1 MKGLVVVICAPSQR
15 GKDFIATKTM
25 EELSLFDKNSS
36 YASCCKT
43 RKKRVTD
50 GEHIICVKS
59 KEEITI
65 PQADRLEATI
75 YGSQTIAYSKKE
87 IRKKLADGEI
97 VFIATGA
104 PELAKKVKS
113 EFGSQ
118 CFSVFVKGQQ
128 VNEKT
133 MIKED
138 MKRYGD
144 LSALTDEKKA
154 KLEEDSK
161 LRIANRL
168 AVYEAMKPDYVD
180 FIKDGKLGADYIF
193 INLYTLIGGYWNR
206 EIDEMAKGKFA
217 ALTNAILDIHQMIN
231 NNQDWGNR
239 YSLSEVERENI
250 TNKHNKDNED
260 NKGNEDILFTLQDV
274 LLEYLDGKHS
284 WEV

>member
-1 MKGLVVVICAPSQR
+1 MEGLVVVICAPSQR

-36 YASCCKT
+36 YASGYKT
-43 RKKRVTD
+43 RKARATD
-50 GEHIICVKS
+50 GKHITCVESKKEIPIKKS
-59 KEEITI
+59 N
-65 PQADRLEATI
+65 RLKATI
-75 YGSQTIAYSKKE
+75 YGSQTIVYDKEE

-104 PELAKKVKS
+104 PKLAKKVKS

-133 MIKED
+133 MVKED
-138 MKRYGD
+138 LKRHGD
-144 LSALTDEKKA
+144 LFDLTEEEKSELIEA
-154 KLEEDSK
+154 SK
-161 LRIANRL
+161 RRVTKRIA
-168 AVYEAMKPDYVD
+168 AYEAMKPDYED
-180 FIKDGKLGADYIF
+180 FIEDEKLGADYIF
-193 INLYTLIGGYWNR
+193 INLYTLIGGYWNS

-231 NNQDWGNR
+231 NNQDWGDR
-239 YSLSEVERENI
+239 YSLSEDERKNI
-250 TNKHNKDNED
+250 IDSD
-260 NKGNEDILFTLQDV
+260 SLFTLQDV

-284 WEV
+284 WGM